1 MTVSLEDVKKLRE
14 ETQAKIIECK
24 KALEETN
31 GDLREAK
38 KILRKK
44 GLEIAEKK
52 SGIQTNQGIITS
64 YIHHD
69 GRMGT
74 LVEIHCQSD
83 FVARNQ
89 DFADF
94 CRNVA
99 MHIAAFSPDW
109 ISPRDVPETAIKE
122 EESVLRAQAE
132 NEKKPEHIVEKIIEG
147 RLKKF
152 YDRHCLLNQIFLK
165 EEDKT
170 VQNVLQELIARLGEN
185 IKIHRFIRYELEAS
199 SGEN

>member
-31 GDLREAK
+31 GDLKEAK

-89 DFADF
+89 DFVDF

>member
-1 MTVSLEDVKKLRE
+1 MTVSLENVKKLRE

-31 GDLREAK
+31 GNLKEAK

-69 GRMGT
+69 GRMGA

-83 FVARNQ
+83 FVARNR
-89 DFADF
+89 DFVDF
-94 CRNVA
+94 CGNVA

-109 ISPRDVPETAIKE
+109 ISPKDVPETVIKE
-122 EESVLRAQAE
+122 EESVLRVQAE
-132 NEKKPEHIVEKIIEG
+132 SERKPEHIVEKIIQG

-170 VQNVLQELIARLGEN
+170 VQDVLQELIARLGEN
-185 IKIHRFIRYELEAS
+185 MKIHRFIRYELEAS

>member
-1 MTVSLEDVKKLRE
+1 MTVPLENVKKLRE
-14 ETQAKIIECK
+14 ETQASIIECK
-24 KALEETN
+24 KALEETD
-31 GDLREAK
+31 GDLKEAK

-64 YIHHD
+64 YVHHN
-69 GRMGT
+69 RRVGT

-83 FVARNQ
+83 FVARSQ
-89 DFADF
+89 DFVSF

-99 MHIAAFSPDW
+99 MHIAAFD
-109 ISPRDVPETAIKE
+109 PRWVSSTDVPETVIEE
-122 EESVLRAQAE
+122 EESILRAQAE
-132 NEKKPEHIVEKIIEG
+132 NEGKPEHIVEKIVQG

-170 VQNVLQELIARLGEN
+170 AQDILQELIARVGEN
-185 IKIHRFIRYELEAS
+185 IIIHRFVRYELEAS
-199 SGEN
+199 SGES